1 LQQLRFQYILILQ
14 DVFLT
19 EAQEK
24 NREVSFLRLK
34 DKVAI
39 ITGSARGLGKAMA
52 LKMAAEGAKV
62 VVCDL
67 NYDGCIA
74 VKEEIES
81 AGGVALAV
89 RCDVAKR
96 EEVVSMVQQT
106 VDAFGQI
113 DILVNNAGITR
124 DAQIIKMTDEQ
135 WDEVLNVNLKSMFI
149 CIQEVIKYMIPRNYG
164 RIVNIT
170 SISGLEGNFGQ
181 ANYSAAKAG
190 VIGLTKTL
198 SKELGR
204 KGITVNAVAPG
215 FMRTEMTKTIPEK
228 IKEQLLARIP
238 LRRAGE
244 PMEVAEAVL
253 FLASDASSYITG
265 HTLNVN
271 GGLYV

>member
-1 LQQLRFQYILILQ
+1 MQL
-14 DVFLT
+14 T
-19 EAQEK
+19 G
-24 NREVSFLRLK
+24 
-34 DKVAI
+34 KVAI

-52 LKMAAEGAKV
+52 LKLASAGAKV
-62 VVCDL
+62 AVCDL
-67 NYDGCIA
+67 NYEGCVA
-74 VKEEIES
+74 VKEEIEA
-81 AGGVALAV
+81 AGGTALAV
-89 RCDVAKR
+89 RCDVSKR
-96 EEVVSMVQQT
+96 EDVVSLVEQT

-135 WDEVLNVNLKSMFI
+135 WDEVLNINLKSMFI
-149 CIQEVIKYMIPRNYG
+149 CTQEVIKHMIPRNYG

-170 SISGLEGNFGQ
+170 SVSGLEGNFGQ

-190 VIGLTKTL
+190 IIGLTKTL

-215 FMRTEMTKTIPEK
+215 FMQTEMTDTIPEK
-228 IKEQLLARIP
+228 IKEQLLTRIP
-238 LRRAGE
+238 LRRAGD
-244 PMEVAEAVL
+244 PVEVAEAVL